1 MVDIKLFI
9 WVHYSDNY
17 KITNYKIIMEIQKK
31 ITVLSENLNNLRSA
45 LEDFRDH
52 HISKKEKI
60 KNLENEIKNLRKQ
73 MSEYIDELEL
83 LIKK

>member
-1 MVDIKLFI
+1 
-9 WVHYSDNY
+9 
-17 KITNYKIIMEIQKK
+17 MEIQKK
-31 ITVLSENLNNLRSA
+31 ITVLSENLNNLRSS

-52 HISKKEKI
+52 HNSKNQKI
-60 KNLENEIKNLRKQ
+60 KNLENEIKNLQKQ

>member
-1 MVDIKLFI
+1 MQ
-9 WVHYSDNY
+9 
-17 KITNYKIIMEIQKK
+17 IQKK
-31 ITVLSENLNNLRSA
+31 ITVLRENLNNLRLS

-52 HISKKEKI
+52 HNSKKQKI

>member
-1 MVDIKLFI
+1 
-9 WVHYSDNY
+9 
-17 KITNYKIIMEIQKK
+17 MEIQKK
-31 ITVLSENLNNLRSA
+31 ITVLRENLNNLRSTI
-45 LEDFRDH
+45 EDFRDH

-73 MSEYIDELEL
+73 MADYIDELEL

>member
-1 MVDIKLFI
+1 
-9 WVHYSDNY
+9 
-17 KITNYKIIMEIQKK
+17 MEIQKK

-45 LEDFRDH
+45 LADFRDH
-52 HISKKEKI
+52 HNSKKEKI

>member
-1 MVDIKLFI
+1 
-9 WVHYSDNY
+9 
-17 KITNYKIIMEIQKK
+17 MEIQKK

-45 LEDFRDH
+45 LEDFRH
-52 HISKKEKI
+52 HNISKKEKI

-83 LIKK
+83 LIKN

>member
-1 MVDIKLFI
+1 
-9 WVHYSDNY
+9 
-17 KITNYKIIMEIQKK
+17 MEIQKK
-31 ITVLSENLNNLRSA
+31 ITVLRENLNNLRSS

-83 LIKK
+83 LITK

>member
-1 MVDIKLFI
+1 
-9 WVHYSDNY
+9 
-17 KITNYKIIMEIQKK
+17 MEKQKK

-60 KNLENEIKNLRKQ
+60 KNLENKIENLRKQ
-73 MSEYIDELEL
+73 MLEYIDELEL
-83 LIKK
+83 QIKK

>member
-1 MVDIKLFI
+1 MVDKNYLI

-45 LEDFRDH
+45 LEDYRDH

>member
-1 MVDIKLFI
+1 
-9 WVHYSDNY
+9 
-17 KITNYKIIMEIQKK
+17 MEINKK
-31 ITVLSENLNNLRSA
+31 ITVLSENLNNLRSS

>member
-1 MVDIKLFI
+1 M
-9 WVHYSDNY
+9 VHYRDNC

-31 ITVLSENLNNLRSA
+31 ITIMSENLNNLRSA
-45 LEDFRDH
+45 LEDFKDH

-60 KNLENEIKNLRKQ
+60 KNLENEIKNLRKE
-73 MSEYIDELEL
+73 MTKYIDELEV

>member
-1 MVDIKLFI
+1 
-9 WVHYSDNY
+9 
-17 KITNYKIIMEIQKK
+17 MEIQKK
-31 ITVLSENLNNLRSA
+31 ITVLSENLNNLRLA

-60 KNLENEIKNLRKQ
+60 KNLENEIKNLRRQ
-73 MSEYIDELEL
+73 ISENIDELEL

>member
-1 MVDIKLFI
+1 
-9 WVHYSDNY
+9 
-17 KITNYKIIMEIQKK
+17 MEIQKK
-31 ITVLSENLNNLRSA
+31 ITVLRENLNNLGSS
-45 LEDFRDH
+45 LEDFKDH
-52 HISKKEKI
+52 HKSKKQKI

>member
-1 MVDIKLFI
+1 
-9 WVHYSDNY
+9 
-17 KITNYKIIMEIQKK
+17 MEIQKK
-31 ITVLSENLNNLRSA
+31 ITVLRENLHNLRSA
-45 LEDFRDH
+45 LDDFKDH

>member
-1 MVDIKLFI
+1 
-9 WVHYSDNY
+9 
-17 KITNYKIIMEIQKK
+17 MEIQKK

-52 HISKKEKI
+52 HNSKKQKI

>member
-1 MVDIKLFI
+1 
-9 WVHYSDNY
+9 
-17 KITNYKIIMEIQKK
+17 MEIQKK

-60 KNLENEIKNLRKQ
+60 KNLISYNFLFFSYN
-73 MSEYIDELEL
+73 
-83 LIKK
+83 

>member
-1 MVDIKLFI
+1 
-9 WVHYSDNY
+9 
-17 KITNYKIIMEIQKK
+17 MEIQKK

-60 KNLENEIKNLRKQ
+60 KNLEKSQNQIK
-73 MSEYIDELEL
+73 L
-83 LIKK
+83 LIIIHQLLFNQVSILVICMQLMAY

>member
-1 MVDIKLFI
+1 
-9 WVHYSDNY
+9 
-17 KITNYKIIMEIQKK
+17 MEIQKK
-31 ITVLSENLNNLRSA
+31 ITVLSENLNNLRSS

-52 HISKKEKI
+52 HNSKNQKI

>member
-1 MVDIKLFI
+1 M

>member
-1 MVDIKLFI
+1 
-9 WVHYSDNY
+9 
-17 KITNYKIIMEIQKK
+17 MEIQKK
-31 ITVLSENLNNLRSA
+31 ITVLSEKLNNLSSA

-52 HISKKEKI
+52 HVSKKEKI

-73 MSEYIDELEL
+73 MSDYIDELEL

>member
-1 MVDIKLFI
+1 
-9 WVHYSDNY
+9 
-17 KITNYKIIMEIQKK
+17 MEIQKK
-31 ITVLSENLNNLRSA
+31 IAVLRENLNNLRLS

-52 HISKKEKI
+52 HNSKKQKI

-73 MSEYIDELEL
+73 MSDYIDELEL

>member
-1 MVDIKLFI
+1 
-9 WVHYSDNY
+9 
-17 KITNYKIIMEIQKK
+17 MEIQKK
-31 ITVLSENLNNLRSA
+31 ITVLSENLNNLRLS

-52 HISKKEKI
+52 HNSKNQKI
-60 KNLENEIKNLRKQ
+60 KNLENEINNLRKQ

>member
-1 MVDIKLFI
+1 
-9 WVHYSDNY
+9 
-17 KITNYKIIMEIQKK
+17 MEIQKK
-31 ITVLSENLNNLRSA
+31 ITVLSENLNNLRSS

-52 HISKKEKI
+52 HNSKNQKI

-73 MSEYIDELEL
+73 MLEYIDELEL

>member
-1 MVDIKLFI
+1 
-9 WVHYSDNY
+9 
-17 KITNYKIIMEIQKK
+17 MEIQKK

-73 MSEYIDELEL
+73 MSEYID
-83 LIKK
+83 

>member
-1 MVDIKLFI
+1 
-9 WVHYSDNY
+9 
-17 KITNYKIIMEIQKK
+17 MEIQKK

-60 KNLENEIKNLRKQ
+60 KILENKIENLRKQ
-73 MSEYIDELEL
+73 MLEYIDELEL
-83 LIKK
+83 QIKK

>member
-1 MVDIKLFI
+1 
-9 WVHYSDNY
+9 
-17 KITNYKIIMEIQKK
+17 MEIQKK
-31 ITVLSENLNNLRSA
+31 ITVLSENLNNLRSS
-45 LEDFRDH
+45 LEDFNDH

>member
-1 MVDIKLFI
+1 
-9 WVHYSDNY
+9 
-17 KITNYKIIMEIQKK
+17 MEIQKK
-31 ITVLSENLNNLRSA
+31 ITVLSENLNKLRSA

>member
-1 MVDIKLFI
+1 MK
-9 WVHYSDNY
+9 NY
-17 KITNYKIIMEIQKK
+17 LNF
-31 ITVLSENLNNLRSA
+31 EN
-45 LEDFRDH
+45 E
-52 HISKKEKI
+52 I

>member
-1 MVDIKLFI
+1 MLQ
-9 WVHYSDNY
+9 YSDNY

-31 ITVLSENLNNLRSA
+31 ITVLSKNLNNLRSA